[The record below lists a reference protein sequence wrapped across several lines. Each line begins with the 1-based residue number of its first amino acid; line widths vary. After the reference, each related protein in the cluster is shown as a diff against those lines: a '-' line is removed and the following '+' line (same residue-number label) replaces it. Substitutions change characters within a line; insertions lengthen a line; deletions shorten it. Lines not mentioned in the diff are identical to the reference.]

1 MIDTKQLIAD
11 YIKPAISH
19 IDMWSQAAE
28 NLILGTIALESRRG
42 TYLRQI
48 KGPAL
53 GICQI
58 EPATHI
64 DAWENWIDYRPEISA
79 KLLEMVP
86 PMYRIPDATRFIP
99 VDQLA
104 LIACP
109 LYCIAIARIIYR
121 RVSAPLP
128 AANDWAGLEAYH
140 KRHYNT
146 MLGKTKPGEF
156 IAAVQSAGID
166 TRSYA

>member
-1 MIDTKQLIAD
+1 MIDTNQLRAD
-11 YIKPAISH
+11 HIRPALKH
-19 IDMWSQAAE
+19 IDMWSEAAE
-28 NLILGTIALESRRG
+28 NLLLGTIALESRRG

-64 DAWENWIDYRPEISA
+64 DVWENWIDYRPAISA
-79 KLLEMVP
+79 RVLEMVP
-86 PMYRIPDATRFIP
+86 PMYRIPDANRFIP
-99 VDQLA
+99 VDALA
-104 LIACP
+104 LVACP
-109 LYCIAIARIIYR
+109 LYAIAIARIIYR

-128 AANDWAGLEAYH
+128 AASDWAGLEAYH

-146 MLGKTKPGEF
+146 MLGKTQPGEF
-156 IAAVQSAGID
+156 IAAVQSAGIN
-166 TRSYA
+166 TGGYA